1 MSIKFKSI
9 YNYLSSGFQQ
19 LENGWKMAVTDPQTL
34 LKIPKF

>member
-19 LENGWKMAVTDPQTL
+19 LENGSAVTDPQTL